1 MNMKTNITP
10 GEIEFSQ
17 AANNWNL
24 EKLYIDLAT
33 TKGKSLTPVEK
44 KILRGLLC
52 GYSPLEISNQIY
64 HNSSSSSGVRV
75 YLSNGLYKYIENLLT
90 NQTGENVKIK
100 NWSRVTNLLEKAGY
114 KKLGISF
121 VDSSPKPTSMQ
132 SIVLDSPQVSNYN
145 YQKKLHNHHLFYGRT
160 NEVDLLQKWIL
171 DQNYRLIEVLGMV
184 GIGKTALVLN
194 ILPDIQ
200 QYFQFVLWRSLDNI
214 STFTELITTLL
225 QDINP
230 DQIPEQI
237 SRKTN
242 LLLKHLQQYRCLI
255 ILDKFDYLVEDRE
268 QYINFFQRI
277 GRTNNHSCMMITSRK
292 KTQEIAWLSGDNLP
306 VNTLAIKGLN
316 TTSAQEIFRLK
327 GLEGTEEEQIKLIKD
342 YGGNPLFLKIVST
355 TIKDLFDGKISSF
368 LAEETIVYG
377 DIGKILDQEFNQISD
392 LEKKVLYWL
401 ALNGLSEQIIPGIAP
416 REKLESLELLNRR
429 SLIIKNAKSWT
440 ITPIMREY
448 VTQKLYSE
456 VYQDMKNKELAI
468 LLSQRIIKPYSL

>member
-1 MNMKTNITP
+1 MTTNITP
-10 GEIEFSQ
+10 EEIEFSQ

-52 GYSPLEISNQIY
+52 GYSPLEISTQVY
-64 HNSSSSSGVRV
+64 HNASSSGVRV

-114 KKLGISF
+114 KKLGISL
-121 VDSSPKPTSMQ
+121 VDTSPLPTSPMQ
-132 SIVLDSPQVSNYN
+132 SIVLDSPQVTNYN

-160 NEVDLLQKWIL
+160 NEVNQLQKWIL

-194 ILPDIQ
+194 VLPDIQ

-230 DQIPEQI
+230 DHIPEQI

-242 LLLKHLQQYRCLI
+242 LLLKYLQQYRCLI
-255 ILDKFDYLVEDRE
+255 ILDRFDYSVGDKE

-277 GRTNNHSCMMITSRK
+277 GRTNNHSCMMITS
-292 KTQEIAWLSGDNLP
+292 
-306 VNTLAIKGLN
+306 
-316 TTSAQEIFRLK
+316 
-327 GLEGTEEEQIKLIKD
+327 
-342 YGGNPLFLKIVST
+342 
-355 TIKDLFDGKISSF
+355 
-368 LAEETIVYG
+368 
-377 DIGKILDQEFNQISD
+377 
-392 LEKKVLYWL
+392 
-401 ALNGLSEQIIPGIAP
+401 
-416 REKLESLELLNRR
+416 
-429 SLIIKNAKSWT
+429 
-440 ITPIMREY
+440 
-448 VTQKLYSE
+448 
-456 VYQDMKNKELAI
+456 
-468 LLSQRIIKPYSL
+468 